1 MPGNRRRV
9 LIVVAVVRILT
20 TAFFFTFF
28 DKTIKFL
35 CKFNLV
41 FSLKGLGFRQ
51 QVEGRRLDR
60 RSQQGG
66 SGGQSPPA

>member
-51 QVEGRRLDR
+51 QVEG
-60 RSQQGG
+60 
-66 SGGQSPPA
+66 